1 MFSRVAFAS
10 LPAIWWPEKIE
21 SAKPFSQVV
30 HIADMLPT
38 LMDIAGL
45 DVPEVDG
52 RSLKGALLD
61 NRPLKPRPIV
71 VANFDNQA
79 LIDWP
84 WKVVREGSLP
94 VVPEFLKSDTWYL
107 HNIQTD
113 PSELDDLQEQF
124 PQRFERMRS
133 ALLSIPKRE
142 SVKFST
148 DESWDTFGGE
158 ETRMPW
164 AEAATRQRNN

>member
-1 MFSRVAFAS
+1 MAR
-10 LPAIWWPEKIE
+10 KIE

-45 DVPEVDG
+45 EVPEVDG
-52 RSLKGALLD
+52 RSLKDALLY

-84 WKVVREGSLP
+84 WKIVREGSLP
-94 VVPEFLKSDTWYL
+94 VVPEFLNQTPGICITSKPTPASSTIFRNSSRSDS
-107 HNIQTD
+107 
-113 PSELDDLQEQF
+113 SECAPLF
-124 PQRFERMRS
+124 
-133 ALLSIPKRE
+133 
-142 SVKFST
+142 
-148 DESWDTFGGE
+148 
-158 ETRMPW
+158 
-164 AEAATRQRNN
+164 